1 MQTGDAS
8 QSGGGE
14 AVFAF
19 GPYSLLTERHL
30 LLKGEQPV
38 SIGSRAVEI
47 LMALLERAGELVS
60 KDELFARA
68 WPNMAVDES
77 NLRAQVAVLRKAL
90 CDEGSDTSYI
100 AAVPGRGYRFIG
112 RTSHAGLGTVS
123 REPARKN
130 NLPGRLTPV
139 VGRADVVSAMSTRLA
154 RCRFVTIV
162 GPGGIGKTT
171 VAIATAAQIS
181 ERFRDG
187 ICYLDSTPLVDANLL
202 PNLLA
207 STLGLS
213 IIAHDVAAELTLLLR
228 EKRLLIVFDNCE
240 RIANPVAALCETILK
255 AAPEIYIL
263 TTSREPLRAEGES
276 VHRLSPLET
285 PPAIAG
291 LSAEHALGFPAV
303 KLFVERAAARIHGF
317 ELSNDDAPVVADICR
332 QLDGN
337 ALAIELAAGRVDA
350 FGTRGIAERLN
361 DRLRLLTGGRRTAL
375 PRHQALAATLDW
387 SYDALADIEKTLL
400 RRLSVFAGGFTL
412 ESASAVASGDAIEA
426 SDVSELLADLV
437 AKSLVS
443 AEVGGAMPRYRL
455 LETTRF
461 YALAKLDNSGERTS
475 ISRRHAEHFREVFER
490 KFAEWTAETGA
501 DCEARYGR
509 EIDNIRAALDWSF
522 SSGGDTELGM
532 ALTLGAIPLWFQLSS
547 TDECRNR
554 VQHALASIDLGEARG
569 AYARQIMQL
578 YVTLG
583 LSRTFTIGLAPQALA
598 AWAKAFEIAEELGDR
613 EYQLEALWGVWF
625 CQIGAA
631 EYRTALDT
639 AEKFSGL
646 AERTADRRLADRL
659 TGVPLHCLG
668 RHVMARRRIEKVLEG
683 GEAPVKPPPGIR
695 FRFGQP
701 MAAQVIL
708 AQMLWLQGSA
718 DQAIAA
724 ARGGLEDARAAG
736 HAISV
741 CDALAQA
748 SCPIAL
754 LIGDWAGAG
763 QAVESLL
770 NHAEAH
776 ALGPWSVL
784 GRCWKGALQIKTGAL
799 DPGIAQLAAGL
810 EELREVRF
818 AFYRTSFMGMLAEG
832 LAELGQIRRASAL
845 VDEALDRCKRKEEL
859 WCLAE
864 LLRTK
869 GEIALLTGTST
880 RDVAEAKQLFS
891 RALKLARRQRALAW
905 ELRAAVSLARLQKI
919 QGLTNEPRGL
929 LAGVFQR
936 LTEGFSTRDAV
947 AAKALMEQLS

>member
-1 MQTGDAS
+1 MGHAS
-8 QSGGGE
+8 QSGTGGG
-14 AVFAF
+14 AFAF
-19 GPYSLLTERHL
+19 GPYCLHVERHL
-30 LLKGEQPV
+30 LLKGEEPV
-38 SIGSRAVEI
+38 PLGSRALEI
-47 LMALLERAGELVS
+47 LIALLERAGELVT

-68 WPNMAVDES
+68 WPNIAVDES

-90 CDEGSDTSYI
+90 CDDGSDTNYI
-100 AAVPGRGYRFIG
+100 VAVPGRGYRFIG
-112 RTSHAGLGTVS
+112 RTSLVGLGTVS
-123 REPARKN
+123 REPARRN

-139 VGRADVVSAMSTRLA
+139 IGRADVISSMSARLA

-171 VAIATAAQIS
+171 VAITTAAKIS

-187 ICYLDSTPLVDANLL
+187 VCYLDSTPLVDANLL

-213 IIAHDVAAELTLLLR
+213 IIAHDEAAELALLLR
-228 EKRLLIVFDNCE
+228 EKRLLVVFDNCE
-240 RIANPVAALCETILK
+240 RIADSVATLCETILK
-255 AAPEIYIL
+255 AAPEVHIL

-276 VHRLSPLET
+276 VHRLSSLET
-285 PPAIAG
+285 PPVIAG
-291 LSAEHALGFPAV
+291 LTAELALTFPAV
-303 KLFVERAAARIHGF
+303 ELFVERVTARIDGF
-317 ELSNDDAPVVADICR
+317 ELSDDDAPVVADICR

-387 SYDALADIEKTLL
+387 SYDALPDTEKMML
-400 RRLSVFAGGFTL
+400 RRLSVFAGSFTL
-412 ESASAVASGDAIEA
+412 DSASAVASDDVNKA
-426 SDVSELLADLV
+426 SDASVLLANLV

-443 AEVGGAMPRYRL
+443 AEINGATARYRL
-455 LETTRF
+455 LETTRI
-461 YALAKLDNSGERTS
+461 YALAKLTDSEERAA
-475 ISRRHAEHFREVFER
+475 ISRRHAEHFCEFFQRGL
-490 KFAEWTAETGA
+490 AEWASQTGA
-501 DCEARYGR
+501 DWLARYSR
-509 EIDNIRAALDWSF
+509 EIDNIRVALDWSF
-522 SSGGDTELGM
+522 SSGADLRLGM
-532 ALTLGAIPLWFQLSS
+532 ALTVAAIPLWFQLSS

-554 VQHALASIDLGEARG
+554 VQHALASVDLGEARG

-613 EYQLEALWGVWF
+613 EYQLEALWGAWF
-625 CQIGAA
+625 CQIGAG
-631 EYRTALDT
+631 EYRAALDT
-639 AEKFSGL
+639 AGKFFCL
-646 AERTADRRLADRL
+646 ADRTVDRLLADRL
-659 TGVPLHCLG
+659 IGVPLHCLG
-668 RHVMARRRIEKVLEG
+668 KHVIARRRIENALES
-683 GEAPVKPPPGIR
+683 GEAPVEMSTSIR

-708 AQMLWLQGSA
+708 AQMLWLQGFA
-718 DQAIAA
+718 DQSMTA
-724 ARGGLEDARAAG
+724 ARGGLESARATG

-748 SCPIAL
+748 SCPVAM
-754 LIGDWAGAG
+754 LIGDWGEAKL
-763 QAVESLL
+763 AVESLL

-784 GRCWKGALQIKTGAL
+784 GRCWKGALQIKMGEL
-799 DPGIAQLAAGL
+799 DSGIAKLAAGL

-818 AFYRTSFMGMLAEG
+818 AFYHTPFIVMLAEG
-832 LAELGQIRRASAL
+832 LAEFGQMRRAGAL
-845 VDEALDRCKRKEEL
+845 IDEALDRCQRKEEL

-864 LLRTK
+864 VLRAK
-869 GEIALLTGTST
+869 GEIALRANTK
-880 RDVAEAKQLFS
+880 DVAQAKQLFL
-891 RALKLARRQRALAW
+891 RALKLARRQGALSW
-905 ELRAAVSLARLQKI
+905 ELRAATSLARLQKI
-919 QGLTNEPRGL
+919 QGLTDEPRGL
-929 LAGVFQR
+929 LGGVFQR

-947 AAKALMEQLS
+947 AAKALMQELA